1 MVTNAMTDKQPP
13 THGAY
18 ALRRESRLRS
28 RWIEIGYARIE
39 GASNGVHHVFLDRL
53 PVGGFTGHVTLSPIG
68 KKPPD
73 PEPQP
78 ERPSEQSEI

>member
-1 MVTNAMTDKQPP
+1 MADNKRPP

-28 RWIEIGYARIE
+28 RWIEIGH
-39 GASNGVHHVFLDRL
+39 ASVAPGGTTVHHVFLDRL
-53 PVGGFTGHVTLSPIG
+53 PIGGFTGHIYLSPTG
-68 KKPPD
+68 VKPPD

-78 ERPSEQSEI
+78 ERPKSHADEDDGV